1 MGESANLRETLRK
14 DLEVFHIADSEQ
26 EAKAREER
34 RARGY
39 VYAVDAH
46 MNLRAEFLSS
56 VLTLHDLTCIPLLQK
71 CEIREEH
78 IEAKQGIASLRAKIK
93 YFFVFTK
100 KRGCHEKEF
109 HKKRVFSCNKW
120 CTRSCT
126 CRLTPSCYLCRA
138 KDKELQETANCDTI
152 KSPLSF
158 FVLFA
163 RLLTHN
169 TLLQTD
175 AKHLMKIDSD
185 NPRSRDPDLRERD
198 HKVRVNAFA

>member
-1 MGESANLRETLRK
+1 M
-14 DLEVFHIADSEQ
+14 FHIADSEQ

-169 TLLQTD
+169 TLLQQMQKSWRKFIRTTLGHEIRFIARATARC
-175 AKHLMKIDSD
+175 AKVHL
-185 NPRSRDPDLRERD
+185 RDKPTRR
-198 HKVRVNAFA
+198 NALT

>member
-1 MGESANLRETLRK
+1 MIPDLHAQVGESANLRETLRK

-26 EAKAREER
+26 EVKAREER

-100 KRGCHEKEF
+100 K
-109 HKKRVFSCNKW
+109 KRVSRKRISQKKGFF
-120 CTRSCT
+120 
-126 CRLTPSCYLCRA
+126 
-138 KDKELQETANCDTI
+138 LQQMVYKVMHLSSDTI
-152 KSPLSF
+152 
-158 FVLFA
+158 VLLVQGQRQGA
-163 RLLTHN
+163 SGNSKL
-169 TLLQTD
+169 
-175 AKHLMKIDSD
+175 
-185 NPRSRDPDLRERD
+185 
-198 HKVRVNAFA
+198 